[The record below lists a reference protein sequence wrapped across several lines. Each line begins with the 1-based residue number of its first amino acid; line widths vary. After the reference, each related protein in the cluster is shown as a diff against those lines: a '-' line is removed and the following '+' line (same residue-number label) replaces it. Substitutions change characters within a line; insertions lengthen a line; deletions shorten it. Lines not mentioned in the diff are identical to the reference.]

1 MLADLTPFI
10 HLPLAALAHPHLLL
24 HLLPFFM
31 TAITTN
37 YKHLRTTMS
46 CKLISLSHPSFV
58 TVILS
63 STVPLLPV
71 LQISRCWCHR
81 SVLFQ
86 PPFYIYFARARCF
99 IAVIVN
105 FSLYVSSTAY
115 GVKVLNIDLK
125 LIIPIIPVILTSES
139 FRIPSWNTTIFGDHL
154 PKSAKVLFS
163 ICSETKA
170 L

>member
-10 HLPLAALAHPHLLL
+10 HLPLAALAPP
-24 HLLPFFM
+24 HLLPFFV

-86 PPFYIYFARARCF
+86 PPFYIYFARARF
-99 IAVIVN
+99 FTAVIVN
-105 FSLYVSSTAY
+105 FSFYVSSTAY
-115 GVKVLNIDLK
+115 GVKVLNIYLN
-125 LIIPIIPVILTSES
+125 LIVIVPIIPVILTSES
-139 FRIPSWNTTIFGDHL
+139 FRIPSYNTAIFGDHL
-154 PKSAKVLFS
+154 PKSAKRA
-163 ICSETKA
+163 I
-170 L
+170 